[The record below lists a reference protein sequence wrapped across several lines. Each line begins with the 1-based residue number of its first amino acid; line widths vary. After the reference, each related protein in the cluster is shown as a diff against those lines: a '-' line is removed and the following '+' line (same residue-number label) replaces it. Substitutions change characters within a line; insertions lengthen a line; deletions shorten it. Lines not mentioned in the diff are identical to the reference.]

1 MSKNY
6 DLKSTTTASVPAP
19 VLAYGPP
26 APKGPAPRIGLIGCG
41 GITEHHLKAYRAA
54 GWEVAAF
61 HDANPEA
68 AENRRKEFYPEAR
81 VCADVQELLDD
92 KEIRVV
98 DIATHPKVRVELI
111 EQAIAAGKHILSQ
124 KPFAVDLATGRRL
137 VRLASDAGIRMAVNQ
152 NGRWAPYFSY
162 MRHALRSGLIGD
174 VGSVHMVLNWDHTWT
189 AGTPFE
195 EIHHLMLYDFGIHW
209 LDAARSF
216 VAGQEATSV
225 FATLARFPDQPM
237 KPPLLA
243 GVVVSFPQ
251 GMATLA
257 FNGCSRFGARE
268 TCTVTGTK
276 GTIHGVGEIC
286 GISSL
291 EIETAGG
298 SAHAQMEGSWF
309 TDGFRGC
316 MGELLCAIEENR
328 EPENSAADNLGSL
341 EIVLAAM
348 KSADEGAPV
357 VLRGEP

>member
-6 DLKSTTTASVPAP
+6 DLKSTAAAAIDAP
-19 VLAYGPP
+19 VFPYQAP
-26 APKGPAPRIGLIGCG
+26 APKGPAPKIGLIGCG
-41 GITEHHLKAYRAA
+41 GITEHHLKGYRAA
-54 GWEVAAF
+54 GWDVAAF
-61 HDANPEA
+61 YDANPDA

-81 VCADVQELLDD
+81 VCLNLNEMLEDR
-92 KEIRVV
+92 EIQVV
-98 DIATHPKVRVELI
+98 DIATHPKVRAELI
-111 EQAIAAGKHILSQ
+111 EQAIAAGKHILNQ
-124 KPFAVDLATGRRL
+124 KPFAVDLATGERL
-137 VRLASDAGIRMAVNQ
+137 VRLANDAGLRMAVNQ

-162 MRHALRSGLIGD
+162 MRHAVKSGLIGE

-216 VAGQEATSV
+216 FIGRDATSV

-243 GVVVSFPQ
+243 NAVISFPQ

-268 TCTVTGTK
+268 ICTITGTK
-276 GTIHGVGEIC
+276 GTIHAVGEIC
-286 GISSL
+286 GISSVG
-291 EIETAGG
+291 IVTAEGK
-298 SAHAQMEGSWF
+298 ATADLEGSWF
-309 TDGFRGC
+309 PDGFRGC

-328 EPENSAADNLGSL
+328 EPENSAADNLKSL
-341 EIVLAAM
+341 SIMLAAM
-348 KSADEGAPV
+348 SSADEGRPV
-357 VLRGEP
+357 SLA